1 MKNYSSAGSGN
12 NMNLDNC
19 PIIFDS
25 LEVGYNQIKLS
36 FLGVGGVY
44 MLINKKNPQRI
55 YIGSSVN
62 LARRFQEYI
71 HLIKGIRQPN
81 SISQEEIKKTVAS
94 NWILIIL
101 VICTPQLSL
110 VHEQL
115 ALII

>member
-1 MKNYSSAGSGN
+1 M
-12 NMNLDNC
+12 
-19 PIIFDS
+19 F
-25 LEVGYNQIKLS
+25 
-36 FLGVGGVY
+36 
-44 MLINKKNPQRI
+44 NKKDPQRI

-62 LARRFQEYI
+62 LARRTQEYI

-81 SISQEEIKKTVAS
+81 SISQEEIKKTAAS